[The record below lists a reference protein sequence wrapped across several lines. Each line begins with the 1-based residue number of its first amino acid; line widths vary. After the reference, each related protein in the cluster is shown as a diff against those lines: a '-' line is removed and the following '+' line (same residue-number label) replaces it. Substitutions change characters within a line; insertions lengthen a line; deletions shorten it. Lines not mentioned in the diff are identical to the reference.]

1 MSNFR
6 FEAWPTEFRSINQ
19 YFGANPQNYA
29 QFGLPGHEGI
39 DIMAPTGSKVFAVAP
54 GTVKRVWN
62 NPQGHNYGKHVRIE
76 HIDGYETIYAHL
88 HEVSVQQGQVVEAGS
103 LLGLAD
109 NTGNSFGS
117 HLHLTLKHRGE
128 TQGNWPNNMIDPTP
142 FLLPLLGVQKPAGP
156 YTDGWAYE
164 DGIFIID
171 DLAQVNTGG
180 INLRETPSV
189 NGKLID
195 LVPGGTVLIIA
206 GTKRSKYYP
215 VQVASAALSH
225 SEPTPPTTE
234 PQPTTGSDKETVD
247 GWAFANYLS
256 LTGKKAT
263 VGQYGINLRI
273 KAIRSAQNIGL
284 VKGGSTIDVIGNK
297 KGEYLPVR
305 IHISQFSGPVNIPN
319 APDITPSST
328 PDQPDA
334 DAILAWAWTNNLS
347 IQDDNAISG
356 RFGTSLRATPSR
368 SGTRIGTLSEG
379 ARAKIAGKDK
389 GEYTPLYAAKSDVS
403 RLISPLPP
411 IEQPEELAASDP
423 TPTPLPIHD
432 TTPGWAFSSGIVV
445 SGETAVVGPYGLNL
459 RDVPRRNGKN
469 IGYVPGNVRI
479 IVTGAPQGEY
489 TPVRVDDDMLQ
500 APLGTGGTTSTPATT
515 DPTSPTT
522 TTPVINPDPE
532 PLGRAE
538 IGLHASADPDIRDD
552 EVQEFKDTRPGMIK
566 VLTFHNPTGIRK
578 LVKQHPDAK
587 WIVRAFLDFGGRNIS
602 PRQFLNDTKSDMHRT
617 LNLLQGKDVVIEL
630 HNEPNLKP
638 EGLFSSWADG
648 ASFAR
653 WWLEL
658 HQLYKQELPGYRFIY
673 PGLSP
678 GGAVANFKQDHIQ
691 FIEASRAAVEAADG
705 LGVHIYWS
713 NVYPMQR
720 GLDVLDDYIA
730 RFRYKPMYVTEASN
744 NKSGTAVYMKGRQYV
759 EFWQELQK
767 RPTVQGVTYFVA
779 SASNPAFKEE
789 VWVGRG
795 IGKIVGRR

>member
-39 DIMAPTGSKVFAVAP
+39 DIMAPSNSKVFAVAP
-54 GTVKRVWN
+54 GKIKWIWN
-62 NPQGHNYGKHVRIE
+62 NPQGHNYGNHVRIE

-88 HEVSVQQGQVVEAGS
+88 QEIFVEKGQHVEAGS

-117 HLHLTLKHRGE
+117 HLHITLKHRGE
-128 TQGNWPNNMIDPTP
+128 TQGNWPSNIIDPTP

-156 YTDGWAYE
+156 YTDSWAYG
-164 DGIFIID
+164 DGLFIID

-189 NGKLID
+189 HGRLID
-195 LVPGGTVLIIA
+195 IVPGGTVLIIT
-206 GTKRSKYYP
+206 GPKRGKYYP
-215 VQVASAALSH
+215 VKVPTAALSH
-225 SEPTPPTTE
+225 SEPAPPATE
-234 PQPTTGSDKETVD
+234 PQPPIGSNKETVD
-247 GWAFANYLS
+247 GWGFANYLHRS
-256 LTGKKAT
+256 GDKAT

-273 KAIRSAQNIGL
+273 NPQRSAQNIGL
-284 VKGGSTIDVIGNK
+284 VKGGSTIDILGNQQ
-297 KGEYLPVR
+297 GEYWPVR
-305 IHISQFSGPVNIPN
+305 VHISQFSGPINIPD
-319 APDITPSST
+319 APDITPSPI

-334 DAILAWAWTNNLS
+334 NTILAWAWSNNLS
-347 IQDDNAISG
+347 IEDDEAISG

-368 SGTRIGTLSEG
+368 SGTRIGTLIEG
-379 ARAKIAGKDK
+379 ARAKVAGKTR
-389 GEYTPLYAAKSDVS
+389 GEYTPLYAAKGNVS
-403 RLISPLPP
+403 ELVSPLPTV
-411 IEQPEELAASDP
+411 EQPEALAASEP
-423 TPTPLPIHD
+423 QPAPLPIHD

-445 SGETAVVGPYGLNL
+445 SGETAVVEPYGLNL
-459 RDVPRRNGKN
+459 RDAPRRNGQN

-489 TPVRVDDDMLQ
+489 TPVRVDDDILQ
-500 APLGTGGTTSTPATT
+500 APLGT
-515 DPTSPTT
+515 DPTPPTT
-522 TTPVINPDPE
+522 TTPGVNPDPE

-538 IGLHASADPDIRDD
+538 IGLHASADPDIHDD
-552 EVQEFKDTRPGMIK
+552 EVQEFQEARPGMIK
-566 VLTFHNPTGIRK
+566 VLTFHNPHGLRK
-578 LVKQHPDAK
+578 LIDQHPDAK
-587 WIVRAFLDFGGRNIS
+587 WVVRAFLDFGGRHIS
-602 PRQFLNDTKSDMHRT
+602 PRQFLHDTKNDMQRT

-630 HNEPNLKP
+630 HNEPNLKQ
-638 EGLFSSWADG
+638 EGLFSSWGDG

-658 HQLYKQELPGYRFIY
+658 LQLYKQELPGYRFIY

-678 GGAVANFKQDHIQ
+678 GGTVANLKQDHIQ

-730 RFRYKPMYVTEASN
+730 RFRYKPIYVTEASN
-744 NKSGTAVYMKGRQYV
+744 NKSGTAVYIKGRQYI
-759 EFWQELQK
+759 EFWQELQT
-767 RPTVQGVTYFVA
+767 RPTVQGVTYFIA

-789 VWVGRG
+789 IWVGRG